1 MLTLIQHGNDS
12 AQSEIELQQFAGT
25 AAGEK
30 QTKKQKTKTKK
41 EKEDVKA
48 SLICHSL
55 FFYVHA
61 QAHKFCEAVRCRKL
75 FALYVAQT
83 KFSNLSIFIR
93 GEVLWVFY

>member
-1 MLTLIQHGNDS
+1 MVMTPHKAKLNYNSSLVRLLVRN
-12 AQSEIELQQFAGT
+12 
-25 AAGEK
+25 K
-30 QTKKQKTKTKK
+30 PKKQKTKTK